1 MNELNIYELMV
12 KHLQQS
18 ISDREQTELDKALIA
33 DSQLKEEFEKMS
45 AAWQASGGFGQDVAP
60 DVNAAWN
67 KVQQHLKVKAEA
79 KVVPLYRKAWAVAA
93 SIILLLGLG
102 YIIYV
107 QFSQPVW
114 KEVLTANEA
123 KEILLPDGSQIW
135 LNHNST
141 LSYPEKFALNRQIKL
156 SGEAFFEVAKDSA
169 HPFTIA
175 AGGTA
180 TQVLGTSFNVRAYN
194 TDNEIEVNVA
204 TGKVWFSAQ
213 QDSEKL
219 VLLPGDRGRYNT
231 VGHGIEKLKAADN
244 YLAWKTGELVFNHSM
259 VPQVLN
265 DLQRYY
271 SIKLSI
277 KDTSV
282 TSVSFSGRLNRQ
294 PLSSA
299 LEILKSSLG
308 LRIIRDSAQSYSVY
322 SK

>member
-18 ISDREQTELDKALIA
+18 ISDTEQAELDKALIA
-33 DSQLKEEFEKMS
+33 DSNLKVEFDKLS
-45 AAWQASGGFGQDVAP
+45 AAWQATENYGGHITP
-60 DVNAAWN
+60 NVNAAWN
-67 KVQQHLKVKAEA
+67 KVQQKIKKPGAPKVI
-79 KVVPLYRKAWAVAA
+79 PLYKRTWASAA
-93 SIILLLGLG
+93 ALALLLGIG
-102 YIIYV
+102 FVIY
-107 QFSQPVW
+107 QQLAPPVW
-114 KEVLTANEA
+114 KDVLTKSEA
-123 KEILLPDGSQIW
+123 KEILLPDGSKIW

-141 LSYPEKFALNRQIKL
+141 LSYPEKFARHRQINL
-156 SGEAFFEVAKDSA
+156 SGEAFFEVAKDAA
-169 HPFTIA
+169 HPFTITA
-175 AGGTA
+175 HGTT

-194 TDNEIEVNVA
+194 ADREIEVSVA

-219 VLLPGDRGRYNT
+219 VLLPGDRGRYDIAE
-231 VGHGIEKLKAADN
+231 HGVEKLKTEDN

-259 VPQVLN
+259 APQVLN

-271 SIKLSI
+271 SIQLNI

-282 TSVSFSGRLNRQ
+282 TSLSFSGRLNRQ
-294 PLSSA
+294 PLNSA